1 MGLLSVAIWLP
12 IIAGAVLLALM
23 LALAR
28 MGGETPP
35 VDSLS
40 PTD

>member
-1 MGLLSVAIWLP
+1 MSIPYSAMSV
-12 IIAGAVLLALM
+12 GAVLLALM
-23 LALAR
+23 LILAR

-40 PTD
+40 QID

>member
-1 MGLLSVAIWLP
+1 MGI
-12 IIAGAVLLALM
+12 GAVLLALM
-23 LALAR
+23 LTLAR

-40 PTD
+40 STD

>member
-1 MGLLSVAIWLP
+1 
-12 IIAGAVLLALM
+12 VLLALM
-23 LALAR
+23 LTLAR

>member
-1 MGLLSVAIWLP
+1 MAIPYSAMGI
-12 IIAGAVLLALM
+12 GAVLLALM